1 MIVRHRNGFR
11 AAVAAAL
18 FCLRVS
24 FGQVIVSDNYN
35 VTGTGTGFALNTG
48 VNSGINPPT
57 TRLAGSAA
65 ANLRYLLTALTKSN
79 TAFSVS
85 GNKLQV
91 TAAANPGRFSLSADG
106 VTPFDFSSVLGTGG
120 ASPTNPVVYDLAIS
134 IANKSSGNQRCSFAI
149 AAAEGLSLIHI

>member
-1 MIVRHRNGFR
+1 MDRTTWKSSLPFAETGASMIVTHRNGFT

-18 FCLRVS
+18 FCLRIS

-48 VNSGINPPT
+48 VNSGINPPA
-57 TRLAGSAA
+57 TRLAGSAT

-79 TAFSVS
+79 TAFSVT

-106 VTPFDFSSVLGTGG
+106 VTPFDFSSVLGTGA

-134 IANKSSGNQRCSFAI
+134 IANK
-149 AAAEGLSLIHI
+149 